1 MHYSPMKSLILTVLL
16 AASSIAWGQD
26 AASTVQ
32 QEARKCVNALLT
44 GNYEAFVAYNHPR
57 VVTAS
62 GGKDAMVTMMKHGTE
77 ELRLQ
82 GTTIEDA
89 KIGQPDKPQ
98 KIGDWLVSLVPE
110 HIRMKV
116 TGGHLDQD
124 SYLLGISEDDG
135 KHWTFTDVGPMTK
148 ESFAESFPE
157 LAGKI
162 TLPPKK
168 EPVMK
173 KDTKDARK
181 KK

>member
-1 MHYSPMKSLILTVLL
+1 MKSLLVSILL
-16 AASSIAWGQD
+16 AVSPAAFGQD
-26 AASTVQ
+26 TVSTVQ
-32 QEARKCVNALLT
+32 QEARKCVKALLT
-44 GNYEAFVAYNHPR
+44 GKFEEFVAYTHSR

-62 GGKDAMVTMMKHGTE
+62 GGKDAMVTTMKRGTE
-77 ELRLQ
+77 EMRAQ
-82 GTTIEDA
+82 GSSIEDA

-98 KIGDWLVSLVPE
+98 KIGDWLVSLIPE

-135 KHWTFTDVGPMTK
+135 KHWTFVDVGPMTK
-148 ESFAESFPE
+148 ESFELAFPE

-162 TLPPKK
+162 SLPEKR
-168 EPVMK
+168 ESVFK
-173 KDTKDARK
+173 KDAK